1 MKVEDFN
8 SIYFV
13 GAGGIGMSALVRYFL
28 AKNLPVGG
36 YDKTPSKLTE
46 QLIVE
51 GAQIHYEDNSELIP
65 SAFKDNHNTLVIYTP
80 AIPESHKELSF
91 FKENEF
97 TIMKRAQVLGLI
109 TRSSKGLCIAGTHGK
124 TTTST
129 MLAHLLHESGVGCTA
144 FLGGIS
150 ENYHTNLL
158 VDKNSPYTVIEAD
171 EFDRSFHHL
180 HPYISVI
187 TSAEPDHLD
196 IYGTKEAYLKSF
208 VDYTALTASDG
219 VLLIRKGLEVTP
231 ELAKGTACFTYSR
244 DSGDYHAKNIRIEDG
259 EVYFDF
265 VGPEIEIANVKLGV
279 PIAINI
285 ENGIAAMAVAHLCGA
300 TPEEIKQAM
309 GTFKGVERRF
319 EFLVKN
325 QKHVFINDYAHHP
338 AEIKQSILSVKE
350 LYPLRKVTVV
360 FQPHLFSRTKDFYQD
375 FAQSLALADNVIVLD
390 IYPAREEPIEGVT
403 SDLIYQEISLTEGKK
418 ELSNT
423 KEIISLLSTL
433 DTDIILT
440 LGAGDINLLT
450 PQIKALLDV

>member
-28 AKNLPVGG
+28 SKNLPVGG

-46 QLIVE
+46 QLIKE
-51 GAQIHYEDNSELIP
+51 GAQIHYEDNTSLIP
-65 SAFKDNHNTLVIYTP
+65 DVFKDKQNTLVVFTP
-80 AIPESHKELSF
+80 AIPQTHKELTY
-91 FKENEF
+91 FKQNEF

-129 MLAHLLHESGVGCTA
+129 MLAHLLHESKVGCTA

-158 VDKNSPYTVIEAD
+158 VDQDSPYTVIEAD
-171 EFDRSFHHL
+171 EFDRSFHQL

-208 VDYTALTASDG
+208 VDYTALTAPDG
-219 VLLIRKGLEVTP
+219 ILLVRQGLEITP
-231 ELAKGTACFTYSR
+231 ELPKGAKCYSYSR
-244 DSGDYHAKNIRIEDG
+244 DGGDYHAQNIRIEEG
-259 EVYFDF
+259 EIFFDF
-265 VGPEIEIANVKLGV
+265 IGPDIEIANVKLGV
-279 PIAINI
+279 PITINI
-285 ENGIAAMAVAHLCGA
+285 ENGIAAMAVAHLCAA
-300 TPEEIKQAM
+300 TPSEIKEAM

-325 QKHVFINDYAHHP
+325 NKHVFINDYAHHP

-350 LYPLRKVTVV
+350 LYPTREVTVV
-360 FQPHLFSRTKDFYQD
+360 FQPHLFSRTKDFYAD
-375 FAQSLALADNVIVLD
+375 FAQSLSLADRVILLD
-390 IYPAREEPIEGVT
+390 IYPAREEPLEGVT
-403 SDLIYQEISLTEGKK
+403 SELIYQELKLDKDQK
-418 ELSNT
+418 EMSSMD
-423 KEIISLLSTL
+423 EIIPLLSSL